1 MRCDR
6 ALRGELCYPVAGM
19 ITDVLHRIANHRQ
32 SLTRDE
38 ARAAMSEVLAGQCTD
53 AQIAAFLVALHM
65 KGETVEEIVGFA
77 EAIRAAAAPL
87 AVSSDS
93 TIDVSGTERDAL
105 VDTCGTG
112 GDASGTFNIS
122 TATAL
127 VAAGAGVRVAKHG
140 NRSVTSKCGS
150 ADVMEALGVNISLPP
165 LRVAECL
172 KEVGIAF
179 LFAPAMHSAM
189 KYVQPARRELRLR
202 TVFNLLGP
210 LTNPARASAQVVG
223 VYSDDLVEKLAEALR
238 MLGLRRA
245 LVVHGS
251 DGLDEITITG
261 STRVAEVRDGQ
272 VRTYEVT
279 PEEFGLARAPI
290 EAIAGGDAVANAG
303 IIREVLRGKGSACR
317 DVVLLN
323 AAAALVAA
331 GKSDRLYD
339 ALPLAAQSIDSG
351 TAAARLRALVEFTQ
365 RHVVSSPQILSS

>member
-1 MRCDR
+1 
-6 ALRGELCYPVAGM
+6 M
-19 ITDVLHRIANHRQ
+19 ILEALHRIANHCQ

-38 ARAAMSEVLAGQCTD
+38 ARAVMSEVLTGKCSET
-53 AQIAAFLVALHM
+53 QIAALLVALHM

-77 EAIRAAAAPL
+77 EAIREAASPL
-87 AVSSDS
+87 QATDESA
-93 TIDVSGTERDAL
+93 IDVSGTERDAL

-150 ADVMEALGVNISLPP
+150 ADVMEALGVNINLLPA
-165 LRVAECL
+165 RVAACL
-172 KEVGIAF
+172 HEVGIAF
-179 LFAPAMHSAM
+179 LFAPALHSAM

-210 LTNPARASAQVVG
+210 LTNPAHASAQVVG
-223 VYSDDLVEKLAEALR
+223 VYSDDLVEKLAEALS

-251 DGLDEITITG
+251 DGLDEITISG
-261 STRVAEVRDGQ
+261 PTRIAEVRDGQ

-279 PEEFGLARAPI
+279 PEDFGLKRSPI
-290 EAIAGGDAVANAG
+290 ESLSGGDAATNAQ
-303 IIREVLRGKGSACR
+303 IIREILNGKKSACR

-331 GKSDRLYD
+331 GRADHLSG
-339 ALPLAAQSIDSG
+339 AIPVAAQAIDSG
-351 TAAARLRALVEFTQ
+351 AAAQKLDALIGFSK
-365 RHVVSSPQILSS
+365 SSY